1 MHRGSRL
8 PTSLMRERRTHL
20 MEAIE
25 SINERFGRHT
35 ITTASSRLSDGW
47 EMRRDNLSPCY
58 TTRIEDI
65 PVVH

>member
-1 MHRGSRL
+1 
-8 PTSLMRERRTHL
+8 MRERRTHL